1 MSHKSFYKGEVS
13 VLQDQINDLKKD
25 FSYNLGEVKHS
36 LAYGFN
42 QEDSNTSYHD
52 ADLEDFRLTGA
63 EESSNQ
69 SRNSKRS
76 MRNRQ
81 ALT

>member
-1 MSHKSFYKGEVS
+1 MIKDEIS
-13 VLQDQINDLKKD
+13 DLKKD

-36 LAYGFN
+36 LAYGFH
-42 QEDSNTSYHD
+42 QEDSSASYLD
-52 ADLEDFRLTGA
+52 ADMEDFRLTGA

-76 MRNRQ
+76 IKNR
-81 ALT
+81 